1 MLRAIEKLERK
12 IGDINEKCASIEGQN
27 SRYFENIKNLEN
39 KVEDLTLEKKGLS
52 EKVQLYV
59 SHNGTL
65 EDMLCKEQKKNAHLE
80 SSRF

>member
-1 MLRAIEKLERK
+1 MSDLALER
-12 IGDINEKCASIEGQN
+12 
-27 SRYFENIKNLEN
+27 
-39 KVEDLTLEKKGLS
+39 KGLS

-65 EDMLCKEQKKNAHLE
+65 EDMLNKEQKKNAHLE